1 MSEERRRKKEIER
14 AEVAEKDRV
23 EMAKRVQDKAD
34 SVERD
39 ERYQKVLRGTEV
51 AGKDRAGMG
60 KKAQEKADIIEK
72 DRVETAKRVKDK
84 ADQTERDERYQKVL
98 RGTAKSKE

>member
-39 ERYQKVLRGTEV
+39 ERYQKVLRGT
-51 AGKDRAGMG
+51 
-60 KKAQEKADIIEK
+60 
-72 DRVETAKRVKDK
+72 
-84 ADQTERDERYQKVL
+84 
-98 RGTAKSKE
+98 AKSKE